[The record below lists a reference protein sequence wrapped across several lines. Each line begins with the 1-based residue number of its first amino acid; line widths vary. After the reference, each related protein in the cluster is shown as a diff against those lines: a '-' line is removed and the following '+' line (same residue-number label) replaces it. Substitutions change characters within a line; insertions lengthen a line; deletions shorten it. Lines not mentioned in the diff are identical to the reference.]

1 MASLF
6 INHQGEMCLTLR
18 GAAED
23 RVLTTLRG
31 WPHWSRADIERD
43 PQNPGSYRAVTLITA
58 RVHETTIR
66 EILKRSFGMIFPSEG
81 GNCAAEELPVTQR
94 RGVRSAR

>member
-6 INHQGEMCLTLR
+6 INTQGEMCLTLR

-31 WPHWSRADIERD
+31 WPHWSRADLERD
-43 PQNPGSYRAVTLITA
+43 PQDPGRYSAVTLITE
-58 RVHETTIR
+58 RMHETTIR
-66 EILKRSFGMIFPSEG
+66 EILKRSFGMIFPPEG
-81 GNCAAEELPVTQR
+81 GSCAAEKPPPVSL
-94 RGVRSAR
+94 RGPRSAR

>member
-6 INHQGEMCLTLR
+6 INPHGEMCLTLR

-23 RVLTTLRG
+23 RVLNTLRG
-31 WPHWSRADIERD
+31 WPHWSRADLERD
-43 PQNPGSYRAVTLITA
+43 PQNPSSYNAVTLITA

-81 GNCAAEELPVTQR
+81 GSCAAEALPPAQR
-94 RGVRSAR
+94 RGTRSMR

>member
-6 INHQGEMCLTLR
+6 INPQGEMCLTLR

-31 WPHWSRADIERD
+31 WPHWSRADLERD
-43 PQNPGSYRAVTLITA
+43 PENPNRCNAVTLITA

-66 EILKRSFGMIFPSEG
+66 EILRRSFGMIFPSEG
-81 GNCAAEELPVTQR
+81 GNCAADELVPVQR
-94 RGVRSAR
+94 RSTRWGR